1 MSCYLCRRKAGI
13 RELVEKTIVIAMSK
27 KIIGGTIDE
36 VCFITEKKIY
46 GMLSRPL
53 ILITNT
59 AWMQ

>member
-1 MSCYLCRRKAGI
+1 
-13 RELVEKTIVIAMSK
+13 MSK